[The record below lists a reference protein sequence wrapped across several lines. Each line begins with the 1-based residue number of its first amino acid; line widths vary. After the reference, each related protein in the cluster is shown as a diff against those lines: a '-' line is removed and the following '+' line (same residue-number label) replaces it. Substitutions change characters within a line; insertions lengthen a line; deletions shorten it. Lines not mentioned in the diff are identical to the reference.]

1 MRTKYTHIF
10 FDLDNTLW
18 DFETN
23 SENAMK
29 VACLKY
35 LPEKIEFDVFFK
47 TYAEINHQLWFL
59 YRQNGITKK
68 ELTRRRFQDTFEK
81 LGIEGVNPE
90 EMNSYYLH
98 VMPDQKLLTEGTI
111 ELLDYLKSR
120 FYKMAII
127 TNGFSEVQRKKLETS
142 GLNHYFTGVFISEE
156 IKSPK
161 PEKAIFEHALT
172 SMNARKSQ
180 SIMIGDDW
188 EVDVIGASRFG
199 MDAMYFRKDSLKKA
213 DIQEEETICRTKIFK
228 TENLKELLSFF

>member
-29 VACLKY
+29 VACSKFLSGKT
-35 LPEKIEFDVFFK
+35 EFSVFFEA
-47 TYAEINHQLWFL
+47 YSEINHQLWFL

-68 ELTRRRFQDTFEK
+68 NLTRRRFQDTFEK
-81 LGIEGVNPE
+81 LGIEGINPE
-90 EMNSYYLH
+90 EMNNYYLH
-98 VMPDQKLLTEGTI
+98 VMPDQKLLAEGTI
-111 ELLDYLKSR
+111 ELLNYLKSR

-142 GLNHYFTGVFISEE
+142 GLSHYFSGVFISEE

-188 EVDVIGASRFG
+188 EVDVIGACRFG
-199 MDAMYFRKDSLKKA
+199 IDAVYYSQNSNKEF
-213 DIQEEETICRTKIFK
+213 DIQNNNLNGRTKIFK
-228 TENLKELLSFF
+228 TGNLKELLSFF

>member
-29 VACLKY
+29 VACSKFLTGT
-35 LPEKIEFDVFFK
+35 IEFNVFFE
-47 TYAEINHQLWFL
+47 TYSEINHQLWDL
-59 YRQNGITKK
+59 YRKNGITKK
-68 ELTRRRFQDTFEK
+68 DLTRRRFQDTFEK
-81 LGIEGVNPE
+81 LGITDINPD
-90 EMNSYYLH
+90 EMNDFYLH
-98 VMPDQKLLTEGTI
+98 VMPDQKLLAEGTF

-127 TNGFSEVQRKKLETS
+127 TNGFSEVQRRKLETS
-142 GLNHYFTGVFISEE
+142 GLSHYFSAVFISEE

-188 EVDVIGASRFG
+188 EVDVMGASKFG
-199 MDAMYFRKDSLKKA
+199 IDAVYFRQDSLKDA
-213 DIQEEETICRTKIFK
+213 EIQAKNLNGKTKIFK
-228 TENLKELLSFF
+228 TGTLKELLSFF

>member
-29 VACLKY
+29 VACLKF
-35 LPEKIEFDVFFK
+35 LPEKIEFNVFFE

-59 YRQNGITKK
+59 YRQNGITKR

-90 EMNSYYLH
+90 EMNNYYLH
-98 VMPDQKLLTEGTI
+98 VMPDQKLLTGGTI

-188 EVDVIGASRFG
+188 EVDVMGACKFG
-199 MDAMYFRKDSLKKA
+199 IDAVYFNGHSVKDI
-213 DIQEEETICRTKIFK
+213 DIQQYELSMRTKIFK
-228 TENLKELLSFF
+228 AGNLKELMSFL

>member
-29 VACLKY
+29 VACSTL
-35 LPEKIEFDVFFK
+35 LTDKIDFNVFFE
-47 TYAEINHQLWFL
+47 TYSEINHQLWDL
-59 YRQNGITKK
+59 YRKNGIAKK

-81 LGIEGVNPE
+81 LGIDGINPE
-90 EMNSYYLH
+90 EMNDHYLN
-98 VMPDQKLLTEGTI
+98 VMPDQTLLTEGAI
-111 ELLDYLKSR
+111 ELLDYLKNR

-127 TNGFSEVQRKKLETS
+127 TNGFSEVQHRKLETS
-142 GLNHYFTGVFISEE
+142 GLKRYFSGVFISEE
-156 IKSPK
+156 VKSPK

-188 EVDVIGASRFG
+188 EVDVIGACRIG
-199 MDAMYFRKDSLKKA
+199 IDAVFFRKDFLKET
-213 DIQEEETICRTKIFK
+213 DIREEEILGRSKIFK
-228 TENLKELLSFF
+228 TGNLKNLLSFF

>member
-1 MRTKYTHIF
+1 MRAKYTHIF

-35 LPEKIEFDVFFK
+35 LPEKIDFREFFE
-47 TYAEINHQLWFL
+47 TYSEINHRLWDL
-59 YRQNGITKK
+59 YRKNGITKK
-68 ELTRRRFQDTFEK
+68 DLTRRRFQETFEK
-81 LGIEGVNPE
+81 LGIADINPE
-90 EMNSYYLH
+90 EMNDYYLH
-98 VMPDQKLLTEGTI
+98 VMPDQKLLTEGAI

-127 TNGFSEVQRKKLETS
+127 TNGFSEVQRRKLETS
-142 GLNHYFTGVFISEE
+142 GLKNYFSGVFISEE
-156 IKSPK
+156 VKSPK
-161 PEKAIFEHALT
+161 PETAIFEHALT

-188 EVDVIGASRFG
+188 EVDVVGACRIG
-199 MDAMYFRKDSLKKA
+199 MDAVYFSQDSLKEA
-213 DIQEEETICRTKIFK
+213 DIHDYNVNGRTKIFK
-228 TENLKELLSFF
+228 TGNLKELLSIF

>member
-29 VACLKY
+29 VACSKFLT
-35 LPEKIEFDVFFK
+35 EKIDFNVFFE
-47 TYAEINHQLWFL
+47 TYSEINHQLWFL

-68 ELTRRRFQDTFEK
+68 ELTRKRFQDTFEK

-90 EMNSYYLH
+90 EMNEYYLH

-127 TNGFSEVQRKKLETS
+127 TNGFSEVQHRKLETS
-142 GLNHYFTGVFISEE
+142 GLKSYFSGVFISEE

-188 EVDVIGASRFG
+188 EVDVKGACKFG
-199 MDAMYFRKDSLKKA
+199 IDAVYFNQDSIKDS
-213 DIQEEETICRTKIFK
+213 DIQKDGSGGRTKIFK
-228 TENLKELLSFF
+228 TGNLKELMLFF

>member
-29 VACLKY
+29 VTCSKFLTG
-35 LPEKIEFDVFFK
+35 KIEFNVFFE
-47 TYAEINHQLWFL
+47 TYSEINHQLWNL

-81 LGIEGVNPE
+81 FSIEGVNPE
-90 EMNSYYLH
+90 EMNDYYLH

-111 ELLDYLKSR
+111 ELLDYLKNR

-127 TNGFSEVQRKKLETS
+127 TNGFSEVQRRKLETS
-142 GLNHYFTGVFISEE
+142 GLKSYFTGVFISEE
-156 IKSPK
+156 VKSPK

-188 EVDVIGASRFG
+188 EVDVIGAYRIG
-199 MDAMYFRKDSLKKA
+199 MDAVYFRKDTLKEV
-213 DIQEEETICRTKIFK
+213 DIHEEELIGRTKIYK
-228 TENLKELLSFF
+228 TGNLKKLLSFF